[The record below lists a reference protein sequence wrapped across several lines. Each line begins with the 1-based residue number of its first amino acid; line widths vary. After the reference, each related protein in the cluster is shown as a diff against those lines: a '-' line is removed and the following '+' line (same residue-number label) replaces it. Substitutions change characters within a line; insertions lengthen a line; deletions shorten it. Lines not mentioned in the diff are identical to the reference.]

1 MLHETI
7 GAGVGSRPGGRLRA
21 GHGRS
26 CLRFRASRQAGD
38 HGHRGDVHHPIQ
50 PDRGVAAG
58 PHHLSAARHAPGQG
72 ARDVRNLTLP
82 VPSTATCSFQA
93 DVKVEVTGTS
103 TFVMYSSA
111 KAVVPGCGGGTGTRF
126 TPGYWKNHEAATT
139 ALLPQSLGGYTVS
152 TFADAVA
159 VFDAMK
165 CSDAV
170 NCLAGHLLAA
180 QLDVANGSSACIAGT
195 ISDANAF
202 LTSVG
207 YAGPAS
213 YTISASQRAQ
223 ALSLEQT
230 LDNYTN
236 DSTSATC

>member
-1 MLHETI
+1 MRRLALSLAATGLVIGSVLSSAGMASAGTHVKPVITATQASFTI
-7 GAGVGSRPGGRLRA
+7 PSTPTGVWQLGLTTYPPPVTHLGKV
-21 GHGRS
+21 
-26 CLRFRASRQAGD
+26 
-38 HGHRGDVHHPIQ
+38 RGTS
-50 PDRGVAAG
+50 GT
-58 PHHLSAARHAPGQG
+58 
-72 ARDVRNLTLP
+72 LTLP
-82 VPSTATCSFQA
+82 VPRTATCSFQV

-103 TFVMYSSA
+103 TFVMYSSI
-111 KAVVPGCGGGTGTRF
+111 KAVVPGCGGSATRF
-126 TPGYWKNHEAATT
+126 TPGYWKNHETATT
-139 ALLPQSLGGYTVS
+139 ALLPQTLGGYTVS
-152 TFADAVA
+152 TFADATA

-180 QLDVANGSSACIAGT
+180 QLDVANGSSTCIAGT

-213 YTISASQRAQ
+213 YTISDAQRAQ

>member
-1 MLHETI
+1 MRRFALSLAAVLVVGTVLSSAEMASATTGHVKPVITATQVTFTI
-7 GAGVGSRPGGRLRA
+7 PSTPVGVWQLGLTTYPPP
-21 GHGRS
+21 
-26 CLRFRASRQAGD
+26 
-38 HGHRGDVHHPIQ
+38 VT
-50 PDRGVAAG
+50 
-58 PHHLSAARHAPGQG
+58 HLGKVQG
-72 ARDVRNLTLP
+72 TSGTLTLP

-236 DSTSATC
+236 DSSGTTC

>member
-1 MLHETI
+1 MRRLAFSLAAT
-7 GAGVGSRPGGRLRA
+7 GLVVGSVLGSAGTASAGTHVKPVITATQVTFTIPSTPTGVWQLGLTTYPPPVTHLGR
-21 GHGRS
+21 
-26 CLRFRASRQAGD
+26 
-38 HGHRGDVHHPIQ
+38 V
-50 PDRGVAAG
+50 
-58 PHHLSAARHAPGQG
+58 QG
-72 ARDVRNLTLP
+72 TSGTLTLP
-82 VPSTATCSFQA
+82 VPKTATCSFQA
-93 DVKVEVTGTS
+93 DVKLEATGTS
-103 TFVMYSSA
+103 TFVLYSSA
-111 KAVVPGCGGGTGTRF
+111 KAVVPGCGGAMTRF

-152 TFADAVA
+152 TFAQAVA

-180 QLDVANGSSACIAGT
+180 QLDVANGSSTCIAGT

-213 YTISASQRAQ
+213 YTITASQRAQ

-236 DSTSATC
+236 DSTSTTC

>member
-1 MLHETI
+1 MRRLALSLAATAVVAGSVLGSAGAAFAGTNVKPVITATQVTFTI
-7 GAGVGSRPGGRLRA
+7 PSSPTGVWQLGLTTYPPP
-21 GHGRS
+21 
-26 CLRFRASRQAGD
+26 
-38 HGHRGDVHHPIQ
+38 VT
-50 PDRGVAAG
+50 
-58 PHHLSAARHAPGQG
+58 HLGKVQG
-72 ARDVRNLTLP
+72 TSGTLTLP
-82 VPSTATCSFQA
+82 VPQTATCSFQA
-93 DVKVEVTGTS
+93 DVKVEVAGTS

-111 KAVVPGCGGGTGTRF
+111 KAVVPGCGGSMTRF

-139 ALLPQSLGGYTVS
+139 ALLPQPLGGYTVS
-152 TFADAVA
+152 TFAQAVA

-180 QLDVANGSSACIAGT
+180 QLDVANGSSTCIAGA

-207 YAGPAS
+207 YAGPGS
-213 YTISASQRAQ
+213 YTITAAQRAQ

-236 DSTSATC
+236 DSTGTTC